1 MTAMTEPSRLL
12 RLHNSLGRSRQD
24 FTPLEPDHVRMYV
37 CGPTVY
43 DHAHIGNARPVVVF
57 DVLFR
62 LLQRLYPKVTYVR
75 NITDIDDK
83 IIEAAQKNNESIQ
96 SLTARMTTI
105 FHDDMAALDALPPSL
120 EPRATAHIDAMLAMI
135 GDLLEKGHAYAVD
148 GHVFFDVPSYPD
160 YGQLSGRDRY
170 QMIAGARVD
179 VCAHK
184 KDPADFV
191 LWKPSENDQPGWDSP
206 WGRGRPGWHIECSAM
221 SGVYLGP
228 CFDIHGGGL
237 DLVFPHHENEI
248 AQSCCAHD
256 RPSMAQFWLHNG
268 YVALDGEKMSKST
281 GNVVSVRGLLDQG
294 WPGEAI
300 RLTLL
305 SAHYRQPLDFST
317 PRLAASRAQLDRLY
331 GALRAVDDEDT
342 DGDTEDFSDSSSPP
356 EGVWVALLDDLNVP
370 AALACLHEAAH
381 ALNKTGGQDH
391 RLAASLRSG
400 GKMLGLLNESAQSW
414 FQRPPAQSGAI
425 GEGTPAADTAW
436 IEKQIAERL
445 AARQRGDYEC
455 ADRIR
460 DALNASGVALEDS
473 PQGTSWRW
481 KQ

>member
-1 MTAMTEPSRLL
+1 MIEPSRLL
-12 RLHNSLGRSRQD
+12 RLHNSLGRVRQN
-24 FTPLEPDHVRMYV
+24 FEPLEPDHVRMYV

-43 DHAHIGNARPVVVF
+43 DTAHIGNARPVVVF

-62 LLQRLYPKVTYVR
+62 LLQKLYQKVTYVR

-83 IIEAAQKNNESIQ
+83 IIEAAWKNNESIQ
-96 SLTARMTTI
+96 DLTKRMTAV
-105 FHDDMAALDALPPSL
+105 FHDDMAALAALPPSV
-120 EPRATAHIDAMLAMI
+120 EPRATDHIDAMLAMI
-135 GDLLEKGHAYAVD
+135 ADLVEKGHAYAVD
-148 GHVFFDVPSYPD
+148 GHVLFHVPSDPR
-160 YGQLSGRDRY
+160 YGQLSGRDRH

-179 VCAHK
+179 VSAYK

-221 SGVYLGP
+221 SAVYLGP

-248 AQSCCAHD
+248 AQSCCAH
-256 RPSMAQFWLHNG
+256 SCSGMARFWLHNG
-268 YVALDGEKMSKST
+268 YVALDGEKMSKSL
-281 GNVVSVRGLLDQG
+281 GNVVTVRGLLDQG

-305 SAHYRQPLDFST
+305 STHYRQPLDFSMA
-317 PRLAASRAQLDRLY
+317 RLAESRVQLDRFY
-331 GALRAVDDEDT
+331 GALRDVAVDDE
-342 DGDTEDFSDSSSPP
+342 EDSSSLP
-356 EGVWVALLDDLNVP
+356 EGVWSALLDDLNVP
-370 AALACLHEAAH
+370 AAVACLHETAH
-381 ALNKTGGQDH
+381 ALNKTGGQNR
-391 RLAASLRSG
+391 RLAAALRSG
-400 GKMLGLLNESAQSW
+400 GKMLGLLNEPAHSW
-414 FQRPPAQSGAI
+414 FKHPPAQSA
-425 GEGTPAADTAW
+425 EAVPKTTDTDW
-436 IEKQIAERL
+436 IEEQIAARL
-445 AARQRGDYEC
+445 AARRRGDYES

-460 DALNASGVALEDS
+460 EVLNADGVVLEDT